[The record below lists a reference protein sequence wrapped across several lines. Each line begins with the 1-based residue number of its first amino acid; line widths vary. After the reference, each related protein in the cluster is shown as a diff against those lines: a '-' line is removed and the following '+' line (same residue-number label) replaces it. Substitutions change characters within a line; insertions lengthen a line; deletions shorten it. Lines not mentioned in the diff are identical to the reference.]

1 MSTHLYVIL
10 VKFDICFKNLIMCS
24 CNKKIFDVS
33 LIENLIEFVFFRRYY
48 LLATRIFLE
57 TLHKIS
63 LIVYFHLFFSQAR
76 DCTEKI
82 HRPYSKTPP
91 DDWNRMEKSWN
102 SAVTWLGAL
111 FMSCSRYDTLF
122 EPAILKLVLIYDFF
136 FNLILTES
144 FAIEFI
150 LNHDIHQFNWLQM
163 SKESVGVSKNCYSA
177 AGMKLFGGRDKNL
190 VVGGSLLGFFSWWGG
205 WTNFWLMGE
214 DPNREDA
221 DQCDC
226 YKEYLFV
233 NTFNWKHGFIF
244 LIL

>member
-1 MSTHLYVIL
+1 
-10 VKFDICFKNLIMCS
+10 MCS

-63 LIVYFHLFFSQAR
+63 LIVYFHLFFF
-76 DCTEKI
+76 TG
-82 HRPYSKTPP
+82 
-91 DDWNRMEKSWN
+91 
-102 SAVTWLGAL
+102 TWLY
-111 FMSCSRYDTLF
+111 RENTQTLF
-122 EPAILKLVLIYDFF
+122 QNTTWWLKQNGEILEFSSHLAGCIIYVMLPVWYFVWTSNIETCF
-136 FNLILTES
+136 NIRLFNLILTES

-150 LNHDIHQFNWLQM
+150 LNHDIHQFDWLQM

-190 VVGGSLLGFFSWWGG
+190 VVGGSLLGSFSWWGG